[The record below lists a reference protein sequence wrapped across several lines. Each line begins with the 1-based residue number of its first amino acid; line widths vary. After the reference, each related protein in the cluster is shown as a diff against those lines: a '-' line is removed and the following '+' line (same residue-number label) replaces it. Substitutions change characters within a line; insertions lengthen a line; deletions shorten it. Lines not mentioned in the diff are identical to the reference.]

1 MPKVAV
7 GTPAVT
13 VASIQQQIAEIEF
26 LLEGRLDSDNIQR
39 EGTVVSQIGSGR
51 VNGIAEFSKPVTSD
65 KLFGTYGGKSFYDD
79 VLLRLYD
86 LVRTRPQFDV
96 LQAKFAFDIRKGE
109 TYITPENSPYLIMGS
124 EVSKSIADENTRIL
138 SELSRLG
145 TQYNAVQREEYSA
158 WFDHTTS
165 RLDSLPALPGS
176 GSFYATGGI
185 VVLGSPYRQTKYIR
199 HPKNYRVAT
208 KGDISSNSI
217 ENYGIEQQY
226 VDGNGHLVYLTEED
240 ILRINAEPV
249 TSVSFS
255 VKMLNDSDKYVYIK
269 RTIVISPLDPEVT
282 AVTMF
287 VDPEG
292 FSVAD
297 SDYFFVLL
305 ADVDILFKV
314 IP

>member
-7 GTPAVT
+7 GTPEVT
-13 VASIQQQIAEIEF
+13 IASIQQQIAEIEF

-51 VNGIAEFSKPVTSD
+51 INGIAEFSKPVTAD
-65 KLFGTYGGKSFYDD
+65 KLFGTYDTKSFYNDI
-79 VLLRLYD
+79 LLRLYS
-86 LVRTRPQFDV
+86 LVETRPQFDV

-109 TYITPENSPYLIMGS
+109 TYITAENSPYLIMGS

-138 SELSRLG
+138 SDLSRLG
-145 TQYNAVQREEYSA
+145 AQYNALIRDDESSA
-158 WFDHTTS
+158 
-165 RLDSLPALPGS
+165 LDSSQKYPLPSLPGP

-185 VVLGSPYRQTKYIR
+185 VAVGSPYRQTKYIK
-199 HPKNYRVAT
+199 HPRNYKVAL
-208 KGDISSNSI
+208 KGDISNSDS
-217 ENYGIEQQY
+217 ENYGIKQQF
-226 VDGNGHLVYLTEED
+226 VDGNGNLVELTAD
-240 ILRINAEPV
+240 DVLRINAEPV
-249 TSVSFS
+249 VSVSFS
-255 VKMLNDSDKYVYIK
+255 VKLLNDADEYVYIK
-269 RTIVISPLDPEVT
+269 RSIIISPLDPEVT

-292 FSVAD
+292 FLVSD
-297 SDYFFVLL
+297 PDYFFVLL

>member
-1 MPKVAV
+1 
-7 GTPAVT
+7 
-13 VASIQQQIAEIEF
+13 
-26 LLEGRLDSDNIQR
+26 
-39 EGTVVSQIGSGR
+39 
-51 VNGIAEFSKPVTSD
+51 
-65 KLFGTYGGKSFYDD
+65 
-79 VLLRLYD
+79 
-86 LVRTRPQFDV
+86 
-96 LQAKFAFDIRKGE
+96 
-109 TYITPENSPYLIMGS
+109 
-124 EVSKSIADENTRIL
+124 
-138 SELSRLG
+138 
-145 TQYNAVQREEYSA
+145 
-158 WFDHTTS
+158 
-165 RLDSLPALPGS
+165 
-176 GSFYATGGI
+176 
-185 VVLGSPYRQTKYIR
+185 
-199 HPKNYRVAT
+199 
-208 KGDISSNSI
+208 GDISSNSI

>member
-124 EVSKSIADENTRIL
+124 EVS
-138 SELSRLG
+138 
-145 TQYNAVQREEYSA
+145 
-158 WFDHTTS
+158 
-165 RLDSLPALPGS
+165 
-176 GSFYATGGI
+176 
-185 VVLGSPYRQTKYIR
+185 
-199 HPKNYRVAT
+199 
-208 KGDISSNSI
+208 
-217 ENYGIEQQY
+217 
-226 VDGNGHLVYLTEED
+226 
-240 ILRINAEPV
+240 
-249 TSVSFS
+249 
-255 VKMLNDSDKYVYIK
+255 
-269 RTIVISPLDPEVT
+269 
-282 AVTMF
+282 
-287 VDPEG
+287 
-292 FSVAD
+292 
-297 SDYFFVLL
+297 
-305 ADVDILFKV
+305 
-314 IP
+314 